1 LETIIDSV
9 IRDPLVSDQ
18 LFVLFLMVAFF
29 FTVDGL
35 KILVE
40 IHGRAR
46 VRDFASS
53 PDDVTAVVPCHNSAS
68 VIRQTIEDLLHVLSP
83 DRIIVVDDASTDDT
97 AEIARSMG
105 VRVFQFKKNKGKVSA
120 INLGIFRVKTR
131 YTLLIDD
138 DTRLGAS
145 RLPTSL
151 LEEGYSAVAFN
162 VLPSRR
168 ARELVNGTNFVS
180 CLQRYEYSKSMEIG
194 KRFQDATL
202 SVSCISGAVGLFL
215 TERLNRQHHT
225 HSTIFAGEDLER
237 TLKDLLRGGQVAF
250 VNEMVWTVA
259 PDNWRDL
266 TRQRLFSWYPGFYRN
281 LSTFGRVLFASKMPW
296 RLRFEMLYNVY
307 VIFSDP
313 VKVYSFAALLV
324 YRRWEYLVGLY
335 GIYLVM
341 ELYPF
346 GVVEKK
352 LPVVRYYLLGFLAYP
367 IYGVYNTFLRFL
379 AIFIWAWHRIV
390 TRKMRPKGRPEDRIE

>member
-1 LETIIDSV
+1 
-9 IRDPLVSDQ
+9 
-18 LFVLFLMVAFF
+18 MVAFL

-46 VRDFASS
+46 VREFASS
-53 PDDVTAVVPCHNSAS
+53 PDEVTAVVPCHNSAT
-68 VIRQTIEDLLHVLSP
+68 VIRQTIQDLLQVLSP
-83 DRIIVVDDASTDDT
+83 DRIIVVDDASTDNT
-97 AEIARSMG
+97 AEIARTMG

-120 INLGIFRVKTR
+120 VNFGIFRVKTR

-215 TERLNRQHHT
+215 TERLNNQHHT
-225 HSTIFAGEDLER
+225 HTTIFAGEDLER
-237 TLKDLLRGGQVAF
+237 TLKDLLRGGQAAF

-259 PDNWRDL
+259 PDNWRGL
-266 TRQRLFSWYPGFYRN
+266 TRQRLFSWYPGLYRN
-281 LSTFGRVLFASKMPW
+281 LSTFGRVLFAAKMPW
-296 RLRFEMLYNVY
+296 RLRFEMVYNVY
-307 VIFSDP
+307 VIVSDP
-313 VKVYSFAALLV
+313 VKVYSFAALLI

-335 GIYLVM
+335 AIYLLM

-346 GVVEKK
+346 WVVEKK

-367 IYGVYNTFLRFL
+367 VYGVYNTFLRFL
-379 AIFIWAWHRIV
+379 AIFVWVWHRIV
-390 TRKMRPKGRPEDRIE
+390 TKEMRPRGRPADRIE